1 MSAELQKNVILGNFA
16 RENLNP
22 TGERKLM
29 TFFQLQLNLKNLKK
43 INRLF

>member
-22 TGERKLM
+22 TGERKL
-29 TFFQLQLNLKNLKK
+29 
-43 INRLF
+43 RLPICPASGPRDDVIF